1 LGEYRDGGEPQRV
14 GIIAGQADWDEPTN
28 RVHRAINVGTQSYE
42 EIAVLFVDHP
52 DAEAQPKT
60 LLGTHDERPP
70 DDAMHLTSARGRAS
84 VRKGRGARAAHSRGH
99 ARR

>member
-14 GIIAGQADWDEPTN
+14 GIIVGQADWDEPTN
-28 RVHRAINVGTQSYE
+28 RVHRAINVGTQSYD
-42 EIAVLFVDHP
+42 EIAVFLLDHP
-52 DAEAQPKT
+52 DTEAQPKT
-60 LLGTHDERPP
+60 LGTHDEGPA

-84 VRKGRGARAAHSRGH
+84 VRKGRGARAAHSRGR